1 MAALQLERMADTAS
15 EPVSLTPPYVQV
27 LLKEV
32 KLVVAHTAPPVGH
45 TGEFWCRRLTDY
57 GRDVMR
63 ALVRASTPAFAYPE
77 TFVEPLDVDV
87 PALALLAVADAQI
100 SGLRRAGI
108 PLDAA
113 ALSAHPYLRERGVA
127 VSAARLA
134 DTLADVL
141 AALDGGCYDDSGHK
155 DPAALRR
162 AMIAC
167 WGSAA
172 PQRPQPRRSG
182 G

>member
-1 MAALQLERMADTAS
+1 MERMVHTVS

-63 ALVRASTPAFAYPE
+63 ALVRASAPAFAYPE
-77 TFVEPLDVDV
+77 TFADPPDADV
-87 PALALLAVADAQI
+87 PVLALLAVADAQI
-100 SGLRRAGI
+100 SGLWRAGA

-113 ALSAHPYLRERGVA
+113 ALSAVSYLRERGVA
-127 VSAARLA
+127 VSAPRLA
-134 DTLADVL
+134 ETLSDVL
-141 AALDGGCYDDSGHK
+141 AALDGGCYDEGGHK

-162 AMIAC
+162 ATIAR
-167 WGSAA
+167 WSSAA
-172 PQRPQPRRSG
+172 PRPRRSSR
-182 G
+182 

>member
-1 MAALQLERMADTAS
+1 MAAPQLERVKRMPDTGP
-15 EPVSLTPPYVQV
+15 EPVSLTLPYVQT

-32 KLVVAHTAPPVGH
+32 KLVVTHTAPPVGH

-63 ALVRASTPAFAYPE
+63 ALVRASAPAFAYPE
-77 TFVEPLDVDV
+77 TFVEPPDADV

-134 DTLADVL
+134 DAL

-162 AMIAC
+162 AIIAR

-172 PQRPQPRRSG
+172 QQRPQPRHSG
-182 G
+182 